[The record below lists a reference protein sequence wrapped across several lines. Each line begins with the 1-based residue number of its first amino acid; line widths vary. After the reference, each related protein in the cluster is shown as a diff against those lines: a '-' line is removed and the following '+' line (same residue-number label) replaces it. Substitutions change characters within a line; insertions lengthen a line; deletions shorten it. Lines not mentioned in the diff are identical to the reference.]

1 MAQQHVRKMTSSEQE
16 AVRKKRQLTE
26 ADAPSWDRFPGA
38 ADNLP
43 VLAAE
48 YLALNE
54 QVKEL
59 ELRKK
64 ELREAVEEIHLNLEE
79 TSIRGDFFLSE
90 VVSTRTGRKLSPT
103 KLLERGVH
111 MNIIE
116 ESYEGGEPYTYLRIS
131 AREGDL

>member
-48 YLALNE
+48 PTPEQLEFFEQKIRPILANNCYACHTDSALGG
-54 QVKEL
+54 
-59 ELRKK
+59 LR
-64 ELREAVEEIHLNLEE
+64 LDTRDAMIRETASPAVRM
-79 TSIRGDFFLSE
+79 S
-90 VVSTRTGRKLSPT
+90 RK
-103 KLLERGVH
+103 
-111 MNIIE
+111 
-116 ESYEGGEPYTYLRIS
+116 
-131 AREGDL
+131 